1 MVLGGGELTIS
12 GKGTGQ
18 NMGAA
23 SWVND
28 EVIDLVLRVMMPENR
43 LAVEVSLATGL
54 RISDVL
60 KMKTSEIERSPRPTV
75 RDSKTGKRHRIYLP
89 VELRREMLAIAGA
102 VYVFEGRLDPQKHR
116 TRSAVYKDM
125 THAAEVVKRARYI
138 SRQVQVSPHSARKV
152 AAVHAYQRG
161 GIAAAQALLVH
172 DPEHPLVTLTYAL
185 ADQMP
190 PARRR
195 ARRRKKKGGADGA

>member
-1 MVLGGGELTIS
+1 
-12 GKGTGQ
+12 
-18 NMGAA
+18 MGAA
-23 SWVND
+23 AWVND
-28 EVIDLVLRVMMPENR
+28 EVMDLVLRVMMPENR

-60 KMKTSEIERSPRPTV
+60 KIKTADLERSARPTV

-89 VELRREMLAIAGA
+89 VELRRQMLAIAGE
-102 VYVFEGRLDPQKHR
+102 VYVFEGRLDPLKHR

-125 THAAEVVKRARYI
+125 TQAAQVVKRARYI
-138 SRQVQVSPHSARKV
+138 AHSTQVSPHSARKV

-161 GIAAAQALLVH
+161 GMDAAQALLVH

-185 ADQMP
+185 ADQLP
-190 PARRR
+190 PARRKP
-195 ARRRKKKGGADGA
+195 RRRKKGGAAHEAQGTPDAGH